1 MARGGAAQLSIPW
14 APYEFTVAMG
24 VVTARLLF
32 LAFVG
37 LTGSIIYNALYLQ
50 ELHGTAAV
58 TAASRQGL
66 STPVS
71 PPAVEVVKL
80 PPVSTDL
87 PPLEAEEGGAQLLVR
102 AVQRELATRG
112 FDVGPEDGKP
122 SDKTRAAISA
132 YEKGHGLPVTGV
144 ATDQLL
150 RHILLGASVQ
160 PGGATGSVAGD
171 TVSGK
176 AKDGLSVK
184 AVQQVLADLG
194 YAPGPVDGA
203 LGDATTR
210 AIGAFQRDRKMA
222 ETGRIT
228 PELMRELKRVTGR
241 DPTKTAAGH

>member
-1 MARGGAAQLSIPW
+1 
-14 APYEFTVAMG
+14 MG

-58 TAASRQGL
+58 TASGQVVP
-66 STPVS
+66 TPDRR
-71 PPAVEVVKL
+71 PPIEVIKL

-87 PPLEAEEGGAQLLVR
+87 PPLEVEAGGTQLLVR

-132 YEKGHGLPVTGV
+132 YQKGRGLPVTGV
-144 ATDQLL
+144 ATDGLL

-160 PGGATGSVAGD
+160 PGGATGSVAGN

-210 AIGAFQRDRKMA
+210 AISAFQRDRKMA

>member
-1 MARGGAAQLSIPW
+1 
-14 APYEFTVAMG
+14 
-24 VVTARLLF
+24 LF

-58 TAASRQGL
+58 TASGQVVP
-66 STPVS
+66 TPDRR
-71 PPAVEVVKL
+71 PPIEVIKL

-87 PPLEAEEGGAQLLVR
+87 PPLEAEEGGPQLLVR

-132 YEKGHGLPVTGV
+132 YQKGRGLPVTGV
-144 ATDQLL
+144 ATDGLL

-160 PGGATGSVAGD
+160 PGGATGSVAGN

-210 AIGAFQRDRKMA
+210 AISAFQRDRKMA